1 MAKGT
6 KPFWIGAIIGT
17 VVGSVSALLFAPK
30 SGRELREDIAE
41 GAKQIG
47 ERTQTIAKQVG
58 ESTNEFIEASK
69 NRIGEVKQSI
79 SEWKQSRLQ
88 VSSVVEEIS
97 DNKEADES
105 PCGEEVCESD
115 SACESQ

>member
-6 KPFWIGAIIGT
+6 KPFWIGTIIGT
-17 VVGSVSALLFAPK
+17 VVGAVSALLFAPK
-30 SGRELREDIAE
+30 SGRELREDISE

-58 ESTNEFIEASK
+58 ESTTEFIEASK

-88 VSSVVEEIS
+88 VSSVAEEIA
-97 DNKEADES
+97 DNNETDES
-105 PCGEEVCESD
+105 PCGEE
-115 SACESQ
+115 ACESERACESK